1 MRIGILGG
9 TFNPIHYGH
18 LIIAEQ
24 AYDQFALDKVLI
36 MPSGVSYLKKD
47 QKIPEGSVRLRM
59 ASLAVED
66 NPCFEVCDM
75 EIKRGGNTY
84 TADTIEELK
93 RNDPES
99 EFFFI
104 TGADTLHDMGFWMY
118 PERIFSG
125 CTVLVAVRN
134 NETPDDLK
142 SDIDSYR
149 ERYCAK
155 IELLRTSDIEISS
168 SMIREYVSEGR
179 SVRYYL
185 PEKVRSFILENKL
198 YE

>member
-84 TADTIEELK
+84 TADTIDELK

-155 IELLRTSDIEISS
+155 IHRISK
-168 SMIREYVSEGR
+168 
-179 SVRYYL
+179 YL
-185 PEKVRSFILENKL
+185 HP
-198 YE
+198 

>member
-1 MRIGILGG
+1 M
-9 TFNPIHYGH
+9 
-18 LIIAEQ
+18 
-24 AYDQFALDKVLI
+24 
-36 MPSGVSYLKKD
+36 
-47 QKIPEGSVRLRM
+47 
-59 ASLAVED
+59 
-66 NPCFEVCDM
+66 
-75 EIKRGGNTY
+75 
-84 TADTIEELK
+84 
-93 RNDPES
+93 
-99 EFFFI
+99 
-104 TGADTLHDMGFWMY
+104 HDMGFWMY

-185 PEKVRSFILENKL
+185 PEKLL
-198 YE
+198 